1 KNSLEQGKTIQVVDD
16 QYRTPTL
23 AEDLAM
29 GCYLAAKKKATGIYH
44 ISGSDFLTP
53 YAMAIQTADHFG
65 LPTELITKTDSTRF
79 TQPARRP
86 LRTGFIITKAM
97 NELGYRPHTFAEGIA
112 LVQQQLEQN
121 HQ

>member
-1 KNSLEQGKTIQVVDD
+1 
-16 QYRTPTL
+16 
-23 AEDLAM
+23 
-29 GCYLAAKKKATGIYH
+29 
-44 ISGSDFLTP
+44 
-53 YAMAIQTADHFG
+53 